1 MTGAVINL
9 RGALS
14 GRTALVGYV
23 AVLLFALQLP
33 VIVVVLASLSD
44 TSYLTVPPKGLTMKW
59 FAKVLEDP
67 SYLDAILTSLQLA
80 VATTAGSLLLGT
92 AAAYALSRRHVPQAE
107 AFSAVLMAPLV
118 FPAVV
123 VGVALLQYYSLIGI
137 RSSFAGVIA
146 AHIVI
151 TVPYVARCALAS
163 LGGTHSELED
173 AARALGANGWTAFFL
188 VTLPLIRPGLM
199 AGGLF
204 SFIVSFDNVPVSIFL
219 LGVRDVTLPVK
230 IFTAVEHGVDPTV
243 AAVSTLLIIA
253 TAICLTVAERL
264 IGFHRFV

>member
-1 MTGAVINL
+1 MSAAATAF
-9 RGALS
+9 RGLLS
-14 GRTALVGYV
+14 GRTALVSYV
-23 AVLLFALQLP
+23 AVLLFAIQLP

-44 TSYLTVPPKGLTMKW
+44 TSYLTIPPKGLTLKW
-59 FAKVLEDP
+59 FAKVLDDP

-80 VATTAGSLLLGT
+80 VGATLGSLVLGT
-92 AAAYALSRRHVPQAE
+92 AAAYALIRRRVPHAE

-123 VGVALLQYYSLIGI
+123 VAVALLQYYSLIGM
-137 RSSFAGVIA
+137 RSSFTGVVA
-146 AHIVI
+146 AHVVI
-151 TVPYVARCALAS
+151 TVPYVVRCALAS
-163 LGGTHSELED
+163 LGGTNPELEE
-173 AARALGANGWTAFFL
+173 AARALGANGWSAFFL
-188 VTLPLIRPGLM
+188 VTLPMIRPGLV

-243 AAVSTLLIIA
+243 AAVSTFLIIA
-253 TAICLTVAERL
+253 TGICLTAAERW